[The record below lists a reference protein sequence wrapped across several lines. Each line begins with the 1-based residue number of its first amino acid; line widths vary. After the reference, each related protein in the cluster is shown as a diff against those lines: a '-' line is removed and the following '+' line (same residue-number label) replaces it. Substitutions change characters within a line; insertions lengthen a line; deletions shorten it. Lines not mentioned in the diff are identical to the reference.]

1 MRKIFTIIALVAI
14 SMFAM
19 AQTNQLVWSNG
30 RLIYG
35 TSIET
40 IDSLTYGEM
49 EEVDTLHLL
58 LPRTLIKVA

>member
-1 MRKIFTIIALVAI
+1 MRKLFTIIAVLAM

-19 AQTNQLVWSNG
+19 AQTNQLVWANG

-49 EEVDTLHLL
+49 E
-58 LPRTLIKVA
+58 